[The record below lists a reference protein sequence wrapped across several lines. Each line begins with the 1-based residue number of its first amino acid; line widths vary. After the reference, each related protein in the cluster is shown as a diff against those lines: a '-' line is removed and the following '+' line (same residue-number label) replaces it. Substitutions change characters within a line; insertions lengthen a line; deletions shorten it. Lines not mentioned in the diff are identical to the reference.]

1 MKLILENIGQLQ
13 HTEITLHKLSV
24 IAGENDSSKS
34 TVGKIVSVDM
44 CDVGRKA
51 SLMGNKV

>member
-1 MKLILENIGQLQ
+1 MELILENIEQLK

-44 CDVGRKA
+44 CDVGRKV